1 MSSKYILAQALAT
14 LAIAGSPQVGQ
25 LVPSQ
30 PRSPTSR
37 KPTQEELQQ
46 SVDRQEAAENK
57 RARKAEKRREI
68 LRKLEERQ
76 NA

>member
-1 MSSKYILAQALAT
+1 MKAKLFFAHALGLLAAT
-14 LAIAGSPQVGQ
+14 GSLERADWLLPKEK
-25 LVPSQ
+25 
-30 PRSPTSR
+30 R
-37 KPTQEELQQ
+37 KPTPEELQQ
-46 SVDRQEAAENK
+46 SVDRQDAAKNK